1 MFCRWLMLW
10 NHRTFLAES
19 PSVGTRTSIYS
30 SEQMS
35 HLQNGV
41 TILNLKV
48 LGMVGAGC
56 GWHGMLVIGRKNWG
70 RGMWHLGEGEKCWRC
85 FGNPSG
91 ALSMKGCL
99 SVYLVWF

>member
-1 MFCRWLMLW
+1 MFCQWSMLW
-10 NHRTFLAES
+10 NHQTFLAES
-19 PSVGTRTSIYS
+19 PSVGMRTSIYS

-35 HLQNGV
+35 HLQNCA

-48 LGMVGAGC
+48 LGMVRVGC

-70 RGMWHLGEGEKCWRC
+70 GGMWRSGRGEKHGWG

-91 ALSMKGCL
+91 RLSVKGCL
-99 SVYLVWF
+99 SVYMG

>member
-1 MFCRWLMLW
+1 MLC
-10 NHRTFLAES
+10 NHQTLLVES
-19 PSVGTRTSIYS
+19 PSVGMRTSIYS

-35 HLQNGV
+35 HLQNCV

-48 LGMVGAGC
+48 LGTVRVGC
-56 GWHGMLVIGRKNWG
+56 RWHGMLVIGRRNWG
-70 RGMWHLGEGEKCWRC
+70 RGMWHSGGGEKCWWC

-99 SVYLVWF
+99 CNDRFPQRWKGP